1 MADSDTAPADYVPLF
16 ADGQPIRVKDLAEA
30 TRNSRPKDEDEWDSE
45 HDYKPSGKKGPKP
58 KGPPI
63 NPEQLIFST
72 AAMDATW
79 QVAAK
84 FQEAI
89 DYSRQFENRGRKPEY
104 EALDALLFMCC
115 TILYGG
121 ANAVHKK
128 NHPHRAGGP
137 ADRLVDQI
145 NRSLEHSRPDN
156 TEWRLNPKGF
166 SRSQHIRVRADHLD
180 DDVLDDL
187 EKITRRLCVEAALKM
202 GQFNS
207 RSGTYTLPHT
217 TQLIVAD
224 ATIIRTLFN
233 NGDPLKLNLA
243 TGKLKRCDTEAFT
256 PRRTKGKKAK
266 PPNYEWVLLITRTPH
281 PSERI
286 ILAVN
291 IKGEAQR
298 KIGDATLAVDSL
310 MLLLE
315 EHPDL
320 VKGLF
325 AFGYDG
331 ALAAEDRDRLLKA
344 GIQPVAK
351 LRRITEDKPFME
363 NFGEHEFEQPAS
375 GIVLTT
381 EVICIDGNATV
392 IVFDGNATVIVF
404 DGNGDDWY
412 VPLVCTNRRRTKQRT
427 GGYAVTNTY
436 ALPDHPIVP
445 RQQRGAVTKIRMDTL
460 VEELKKD
467 DFSRRSQYV
476 SSFPESDPLFS
487 TLSGVRQDC
496 ESTNNHYKSLLR
508 YRRSIT
514 TTRNNNRYQAI
525 GYQLLVLAN
534 ALLAHAERTGS
545 HHTDIFGQRL
555 VPPSDKPPRPPIT
568 LTAPTPSS
576 NGSNGVTHKP
586 LHAPSK
592 TPSAPQMPAPTPL
605 SELPAA
611 GPPRHTMSV
620 ARNGERAFI
629 SRTISRR
636 IPHTIPQ

>member
-1 MADSDTAPADYVPLF
+1 MADSETAPAEYVPLF

-30 TRNSRPKDEDEWDSE
+30 TRNSRPRDEDEWDSE
-45 HDYKPSGKKGPKP
+45 HDDRPSGKKGPKP

-72 AAMDATW
+72 AAMDATH

-89 DYSRQFENRGRKPEY
+89 DYSRQFESRGRKPEY
-104 EALDALLFMCC
+104 QALDAVLFMCG

-145 NRSLEHSRPDN
+145 NRSLEHSRPDD

-202 GQFNS
+202 GQFNP
-207 RSGTYTLPHT
+207 RSGTYTVPDT

-233 NGDPLKLNLA
+233 NDDPLKINFA
-243 TGKLKRCDTEAFT
+243 TGKPKRCDTEAFT
-256 PRRTKGKKAK
+256 PRSTKGKKAK

-331 ALAAEDRDRLLKA
+331 ALAAGDRDRLLKA

-363 NFGEHEFEQPAS
+363 NFSEHEFEQPDGS
-375 GIVLTT
+375 IVLATD
-381 EVICIDGNATV
+381 VICIDGNAVV
-392 IVFDGNATVIVF
+392 IMF

-445 RQQRGAVTKIRMDTL
+445 KQQRGAATKIRMDTL

-476 SSFPESDPLFS
+476 SSFPESDPRFA

-555 VPPSDKPPRPPIT
+555 VPTPDEPPPPPIT
-568 LTAPTPSS
+568 LTAPKSS
-576 NGSNGVTHKP
+576 SNGVTHKP
-586 LHAPSK
+586 LHAPPK
-592 TPSAPQMPAPTPL
+592 TKSAPQMPALTLL

-629 SRTISRR
+629 PRNISRR